1 MADED
6 DKVRRNLVVVSR
18 VILATAFLEL
28 PVSGVIDLFASAPEP
43 FKAIPQSKF
52 WAIGLTLLA
61 YLLSRYRFSADG
73 KDMVQVVKNTRDREQ
88 AILEVREVRRAEQ
101 EFNLNGTLR
110 PSIGQLRAPIE
121 LLHKEAELEGRAG
134 QRLKLQFNE
143 PWNSLNNL
151 SRIPFHFLSGP
162 DNAGHSALEP
172 RPTFSTTFTLQQ
184 KIYFK
189 CRAMLIGY
197 AYSEG
202 AIQKLAPVI
211 FASLAVITLW
221 FRIAYRVA
229 EHWAY

>member
-6 DKVRRNLVVVSR
+6 DKVRRNLVVVSG

-28 PVSGVIDLFASAPEP
+28 PVSGVIDLFANAPEP

-73 KDMVQVVKNTRDREQ
+73 KDMVQVVTQTRENEETKLRQGELWR
-88 AILEVREVRRAEQ
+88 ARR
-101 EFNLNGTLR
+101 EFNSNGTIR
-110 PSIGQLRAPIE
+110 PSISELRTPVEE
-121 LLHKEAELEGRAG
+121 LRTNADLIRETPLGLEL
-134 QRLKLQFNE
+134 KFNE
-143 PWNSLNNL
+143 PWNSLGDL
-151 SRIPFHFLSGP
+151 TKIPFS
-162 DNAGHSALEP
+162 
-172 RPTFSTTFTLQQ
+172 FSSDQANFGNKGVFGATFTGTQ

-221 FRIAYRVA
+221 FRIASRVA
-229 EHWAY
+229 EHWPY